1 MINLREGNA
10 VDGVN
15 GVDLTLPRKDLGRM
29 NTDLEDTVNHET
41 YACFTRVYSLRR
53 VEVIMLHN
61 LYTIKSLSSQEGPGA
76 RGILWFTPFI
86 TLLRR
91 SLKEKKD

>member
-1 MINLREGNA
+1 MISVKEGKV

-41 YACFTRVYSLRR
+41 YAC
-53 VEVIMLHN
+53 
-61 LYTIKSLSSQEGPGA
+61 LYTCV
-76 RGILWFTPFI
+76 
-86 TLLRR
+86 
-91 SLKEKKD
+91 